1 MSVVNGTN
9 GLGAE
14 GSLEMS
20 NGMDGMD
27 SVAAHVDDEVG
38 TGTLLSF
45 RRSVYV
51 VLPGV
56 VVSDAA

>member
-38 TGTLLSF
+38 TGTAVCLSVCL
-45 RRSVYV
+45 SVC
-51 VLPGV
+51 GFTWCGGE
-56 VVSDAA
+56 

>member
-1 MSVVNGTN
+1 MEMSVVNGTN

-38 TGTLLSF
+38 TGTAVCRSVCLSF
-45 RRSVYV
+45 YLVWW
-51 VLPGV
+51 
-56 VVSDAA
+56 

>member
-38 TGTLLSF
+38 TLTAVCLSVCL
-45 RRSVYV
+45 SV